1 METRADNPRK
11 ALVYIVDD
19 DDAIRDSLAF
29 LLEASGISVEA
40 YATAAD
46 FLERYRINERAC
58 LVLDIRMPGMSGM
71 ELQDVLIER
80 GIRLPLIF
88 ITGHGDV
95 PMAVEALKK
104 GAVDFIEKPFNDNAL
119 LALIDRALRQQEA
132 LQEDTQQRSAAL
144 ARVHTLTPR
153 EREVMDMVV
162 TGKLNKTIADQL
174 GISIKTVEA
183 HRARV
188 MEKMQAK
195 SLADLIQMTLG
206 AR

>member
-119 LALIDRALRQQEA
+119 LALIDRALRQQQA

-144 ARVHTLTPR
+144 ARVHTFTPR